1 MELKLTL
8 LNEIET
14 LRDHQCYILPAA
26 WKISSPDS
34 YGSEASLLQAKMQ
47 TLSYRQGCDG
57 TNALPFG
64 LWPKERKTLCLLPT
78 ISIFLIW
85 LLLLYFSSTQGSYF
99 KTH

>member
-26 WKISSPDS
+26 WKSAPRIHMALKRPCCKQKCKR
-34 YGSEASLLQAKMQ
+34 YLTVKVVMALCVAFWSLTKGAQ
-47 TLSYRQGCDG
+47 D
-57 TNALPFG
+57 ALP
-64 LWPKERKTLCLLPT
+64 LAYY
-78 ISIFLIW
+78 SIFLIW